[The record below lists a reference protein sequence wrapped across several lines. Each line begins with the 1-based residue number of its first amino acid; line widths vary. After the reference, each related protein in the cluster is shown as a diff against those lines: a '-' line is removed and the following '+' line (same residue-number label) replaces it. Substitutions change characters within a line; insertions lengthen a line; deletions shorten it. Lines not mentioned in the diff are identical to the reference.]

1 MATDSEG
8 DSDGDSAQHTSSS
21 DSDGDSDGDSAQ
33 HTSSSDSDGDSDGD
47 SAQHTSSSDSDGDSD
62 GDSAQHTSSSDSDG
76 DSDGDSA
83 QRATS
88 RSSLPVLMRNSL
100 NSNDDMHGR
109 VPVAAVSVISAQ
121 CSMTMAKV
129 CQIEHGI
136 FLLCTEKHPAR
147 GVGQIA
153 PERESR
159 ESCMESAAGCRA
171 RFPA

>member
-1 MATDSEG
+1 VGQVSTRLKAVFAVDSKKVKSQRWIVCSILADAAANAASCSGFTGVQVSRAERQGMATDSEG

-109 VPVAAVSVISAQ
+109 VPVAAV
-121 CSMTMAKV
+121 
-129 CQIEHGI
+129 
-136 FLLCTEKHPAR
+136 
-147 GVGQIA
+147 
-153 PERESR
+153 
-159 ESCMESAAGCRA
+159 
-171 RFPA
+171 